1 MDIVFAKVFS
11 GRRITLPKQVRED
24 LDVKPGDKI
33 EFSKKNIEWIIKP
46 RPAEKSK
53 TNRPRV

>member
-11 GRRITLPKQVRED
+11 GRRITLPKEIRKD
-24 LDVKPGDKI
+24 LGVQPGDKI
-33 EFSKKNIEWIIKP
+33 EFSKKNVEWIIEP
-46 RPAEKSK
+46 RPAEKSR

>member
-24 LDVKPGDKI
+24 LGVKPGDKI
-33 EFSKKNIEWIIKP
+33 EFSKKNVEWVIES
-46 RPAEKSK
+46 RPVEKSR